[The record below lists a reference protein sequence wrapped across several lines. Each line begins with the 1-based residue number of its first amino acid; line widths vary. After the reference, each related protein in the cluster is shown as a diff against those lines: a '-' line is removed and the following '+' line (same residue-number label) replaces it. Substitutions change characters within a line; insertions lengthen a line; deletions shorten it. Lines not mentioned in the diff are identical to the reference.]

1 MKKLKI
7 FLTITLLSLI
17 TMAMKAQSNGSV
29 EVKALT
35 STKEVTLKNRQESG
49 KATYYGLRYKS
60 GRKTASD
67 KAYDKNKLTAAH
79 KTLPFGTVVRVTNK
93 KNGKTVDVEITDRGP
108 FRPGRII
115 DLSVAAAKELDM
127 MKAGVVPVIISIL
140 EVPLISNKKKLR
152 MITNLR
158 VN

>member
-1 MKKLKI
+1 M
-7 FLTITLLSLI
+7 LLSLI
-17 TMAMKAQSNGSV
+17 TMAMNAQSNDLV
-29 EVKALT
+29 EVKALRT
-35 STKEVTLKNRQESG
+35 TKEVALKNRQESG

-60 GRKTASD
+60 GRKTASG

>member
-1 MKKLKI
+1 M
-7 FLTITLLSLI
+7 LLSLI
-17 TMAMKAQSNGSV
+17 TMTMNAQSNDLV
-29 EVKALT
+29 EVKALRT
-35 STKEVTLKNRQESG
+35 TKEVSLKNRQESG

-60 GRKTASD
+60 GRKTASG

>member
-1 MKKLKI
+1 M
-7 FLTITLLSLI
+7 LLSLI
-17 TMAMKAQSNGSV
+17 TMAMDAKSNDSV
-29 EVKALT
+29 EVKALRT
-35 STKEVTLKNRQESG
+35 TKEVTLKNRQESG

-108 FRPGRII
+108 FGPGRII
-115 DLSVAAAKELDM
+115 DISVAAAKELDM
-127 MKAGVVPVIISIL
+127 MKAGVVSVIISVLKIP
-140 EVPLISNKKKLR
+140 VKK
-152 MITNLR
+152 
-158 VN
+158 

>member
-1 MKKLKI
+1 M
-7 FLTITLLSLI
+7 LLSLI

-35 STKEVTLKNRQESG
+35 STKEVALKNRQESG
-49 KATYYGLRYKS
+49 KATYYGSHYKS
-60 GRKTASD
+60 SRKTASG

-79 KTLPFGTVVRVTNK
+79 KTLPFGTIVRVTNK

-108 FRPGRII
+108 FGPGRII
-115 DLSVAAAKELDM
+115 DLSLAAAKELDM

>member
-17 TMAMKAQSNGSV
+17 TMAMNAQSNDSV

-35 STKEVTLKNRQESG
+35 STKEVALKNRQESG

-60 GRKTASD
+60 GRKTASG

-127 MKAGVVPVIISIL
+127 MKAGVVPVIISVLQIP
-140 EVPLISNKKKLR
+140 VKK
-152 MITNLR
+152 
-158 VN
+158 

>member
-1 MKKLKI
+1 M
-7 FLTITLLSLI
+7 LLSLI
-17 TMAMKAQSNGSV
+17 TMAMNAQSNDLV
-29 EVKALT
+29 EVKALRT
-35 STKEVTLKNRQESG
+35 TKEVALKNRQESG

-108 FRPGRII
+108 FGPGRII

>member
-1 MKKLKI
+1 M
-7 FLTITLLSLI
+7 LLSLI
-17 TMAMKAQSNGSV
+17 MMAMKAQSNGSV

-60 GRKTASD
+60 GRKTASG

>member
-1 MKKLKI
+1 M
-7 FLTITLLSLI
+7 LLSLI
-17 TMAMKAQSNGSV
+17 TMAMNAQSNDLV
-29 EVKALT
+29 EVKALRT
-35 STKEVTLKNRQESG
+35 TKEVALKNRQESG

-60 GRKTASD
+60 GRKTASG

-127 MKAGVVPVIISIL
+127 MKAGVVQVIISVL
-140 EVPLISNKKKLR
+140 KVPLISNKK
-152 MITNLR
+152 N
-158 VN
+158 

>member
-1 MKKLKI
+1 M
-7 FLTITLLSLI
+7 LLSLI
-17 TMAMKAQSNGSV
+17 TMTMNAQSNDLV
-29 EVKALT
+29 EVKALRT
-35 STKEVTLKNRQESG
+35 TKEVSLKNRKESG

-60 GRKTASD
+60 GRKTASG

>member
-17 TMAMKAQSNGSV
+17 TMAMNAQSNDSV
-29 EVKALT
+29 EVKALRT
-35 STKEVTLKNRQESG
+35 TKEVALKNRQESG

-60 GRKTASD
+60 GRKTASG

-108 FRPGRII
+108 FGPGRII

-127 MKAGVVPVIISIL
+127 MKAGVVPVIISVLQIP
-140 EVPLISNKKKLR
+140 VKK
-152 MITNLR
+152 
-158 VN
+158 

>member
-1 MKKLKI
+1 M
-7 FLTITLLSLI
+7 LLSLI
-17 TMAMKAQSNGSV
+17 TMTMNAQSNDLV
-29 EVKALT
+29 EVKALRT
-35 STKEVTLKNRQESG
+35 TKEVALKNRQESG

-60 GRKTASD
+60 GRKTASG

-79 KTLPFGTVVRVTNK
+79 KTLPFGTIVRVTNK

>member
-17 TMAMKAQSNGSV
+17 TMAMNAQSNDLV
-29 EVKALT
+29 EVKALRT
-35 STKEVTLKNRQESG
+35 TKEVALKNRQESG

-60 GRKTASD
+60 GRKTASG

-79 KTLPFGTVVRVTNK
+79 KTLPLGTVVRVTNK

-108 FRPGRII
+108 FGPGRII

-127 MKAGVVPVIISIL
+127 MKAGVVPVIISVL
-140 EVPLISNKKKLR
+140 KVPARSKKKS
-152 MITNLR
+152 
-158 VN
+158 

>member
-1 MKKLKI
+1 M
-7 FLTITLLSLI
+7 LLSLI
-17 TMAMKAQSNGSV
+17 TMAMNAQSNDLV
-29 EVKALT
+29 EVKALRT
-35 STKEVTLKNRQESG
+35 TKEVALKNRQESG

-108 FRPGRII
+108 FGPGRII
-115 DLSVAAAKELDM
+115 DLSLAAAKELDM
-127 MKAGVVPVIISIL
+127 MKAGVVPVIISVLKIP
-140 EVPLISNKKKLR
+140 VKK
-152 MITNLR
+152 
-158 VN
+158 

>member
-1 MKKLKI
+1 M
-7 FLTITLLSLI
+7 LLSLI
-17 TMAMKAQSNGSV
+17 TMTMNAQSNDLV
-29 EVKALT
+29 EVKALRT
-35 STKEVTLKNRQESG
+35 TKEVALKNRQESG

-60 GRKTASD
+60 GRKTASG